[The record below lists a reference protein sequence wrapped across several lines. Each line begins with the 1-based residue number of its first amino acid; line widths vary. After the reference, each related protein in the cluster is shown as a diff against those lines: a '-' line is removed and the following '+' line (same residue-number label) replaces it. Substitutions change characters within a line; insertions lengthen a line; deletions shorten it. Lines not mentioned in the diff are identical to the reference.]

1 MGGCCKN
8 NNSGKTNQDKWR
20 YTLMTTVLFLII
32 VNPATYKITNG
43 IFGKLIG
50 QLANPS
56 SGCPTSKGIMVHA
69 VVFTLLLRAMM
80 GI

>member
-1 MGGCCKN
+1 MDCDECKK
-8 NNSGKTNQDKWR
+8 GKSNQDKWR

-32 VNPATYKITNG
+32 VNPATYKITNSL
-43 IFGKLIG
+43 FGKLLGKI
-50 QLANPS
+50 ANPS
-56 SGCPTSKGIMVHA
+56 TGCPTSTGIVLHA